1 MAEEGPTR
9 WVWGVNEALLAKT
22 IGFEGRFTLSTPSSS
37 LVWPL
42 TIING
47 LTSKVKLVPPL
58 GSLSFGYWLLK
69 MLLQDGRLLD
79 VKESEEKG
87 PLDKELV
94 GRAED
99 LEVNKALEAKVQS
112 IG

>member
-22 IGFEGRFTLSTPSSS
+22 IGFEGRFTLSTPTSS

-58 GSLSFGYWLLK
+58 GSFSFGYWPLK
-69 MLLQDGRLLD
+69 MLLQNGRLLD

-94 GRAED
+94 GRVED